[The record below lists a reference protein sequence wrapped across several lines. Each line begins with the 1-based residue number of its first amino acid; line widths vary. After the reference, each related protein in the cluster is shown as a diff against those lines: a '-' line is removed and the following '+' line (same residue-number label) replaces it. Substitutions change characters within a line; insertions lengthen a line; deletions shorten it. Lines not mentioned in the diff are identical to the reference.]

1 MANQKG
7 NNGFFQQFWQ
17 NLSGSGTRLLTG
29 LQRNAGL
36 QSTAP
41 YQRVVSPATQVTE
54 ETALQV
60 SAVYAAVRLYTDTIS
75 TLPLNAFRKKA
86 DGTRELVREHWAIE
100 LLETPNQYMDMGD
113 LFTQMVYSLV
123 LNGNSYSVLKR
134 VGDKVRGI
142 LPVQPSQMLVYLD
155 DDGTLRYRY
164 THDGTVDELT
174 RNDVIHVKLVGN
186 GVIGASP
193 IQFHAGTIGT
203 AQALDKLVNDLY
215 QSGGKASG
223 ILTIDQVLTDVQ
235 RDAIKANFAD
245 IANSPSS
252 RLQVLEA
259 GMTFQPVSLSP
270 QDMDLIASRKYTVSD
285 IGRIFSIP
293 SVLLDNS
300 DSGWNSGMQAVI
312 ENWYKTGLNPIL
324 TKLERAINA
333 ALLKDTEER
342 NEIEL
347 EFIVDGLLRADP
359 QTRFECY
366 LKAFQAG
373 IYTINEMRELEGMP
387 SVEYGNEVR
396 AAVNVLPISENRV
409 LGQHNLQQS
418 NEIRTNENQTK

>member
-1 MANQKG
+1 MAQKG
-7 NNGFFQQFWQ
+7 NTGFFQTFWQ

-41 YQRVVSPATQVTE
+41 YQRVVAPATQVTE

-60 SAVYAAVRLYTDTIS
+60 SSVYAAVRLYADTIS
-75 TLPLNAFRKKA
+75 TLPVSVYRHTPE
-86 DGTRELVREHWAIE
+86 GSREIVRDHWAIE
-100 LLETPNQYMDMGD
+100 LLESPNQYMDMGD

-123 LNGNSYSVLKR
+123 LNGNSYSILKR
-134 VGDKVRGI
+134 VGGKVRGI

-155 DDGTLRYRY
+155 DDGALRYRY

-174 RNDVIHVKLVGN
+174 RNDVVHVKLVGN
-186 GVIGASP
+186 GVVGASP

-223 ILTIDQVLTDVQ
+223 ILTIDNVLTDAQ
-235 RDAIKANFAD
+235 REAIKTNFAD
-245 IANSPSS
+245 IANNPTS
-252 RLQVLEA
+252 RLHVLEA
-259 GMTFQPVSLSP
+259 GMAFQAVSLSP

-293 SVLLDNS
+293 SVLLDNADGS
-300 DSGWNSGMQAVI
+300 WNSGMQAVI
-312 ENWYKTGLNPIL
+312 ENWYKVGLNPIL
-324 TKLERAINA
+324 TKLERALNT
-333 ALLKDTEER
+333 ALLKDTEEHG
-342 NEIEL
+342 EVAL
-347 EFIVDGLLRADP
+347 EFNVDGLLRADP

-366 LKAFQAG
+366 VKAFQAG
-373 IYTINEMRELEGMP
+373 IYSVNEMRQLEGMP

-409 LGQHNLQQS
+409 LGQHNNPQS
-418 NEIRTNENQTK
+418 NEVRSNDN